1 MFSKKG
7 NPLKFFK
14 ITILTLLLT
23 IASQAQI
30 EDSIVKIYSVFKS
43 PSYNTPWN
51 SSIHRANGSGAII
64 DGNRILTNAH
74 VVANNTFLE
83 VQRNGDTKKYKARVE
98 FISHQADL
106 ALLTLEDEKFFEGT
120 KALQLGD
127 LPKAQDEVTV
137 YGFPMGGTT
146 LSITKGVVSRVEHVQ
161 YAHSKELFL
170 GIQVDAAIN
179 PGNSGGPAIVDGK
192 ITGVVMQGIRRA
204 QNLGYLIPTEII
216 KHFFDD
222 IKDGKYDGFADLGIT
237 TLTME
242 NEAMREYYKMDS
254 NTTGILVSFIAEV
267 SDAYKKLK
275 VGDIITAIDGH
286 NIQNDSKVE
295 FRKHQFTYYPYYLDK
310 KQIGESIT
318 LDIIREGKKMQVSVV
333 INKKTGDTLVVDT
346 IKYDVMP
353 KYYIL
358 GGYVFT
364 PLTRNLLH
372 GKKGHLLR
380 LRLATEEWAS
390 HKKKEAVLLLKVLAH
405 DINRG
410 DYNYSLWM
418 VDKVNGKEFIDFKEF
433 VSLIKSSKEKYIIL
447 EGHKGSKVI
456 IDRAKALAVEKD
468 ILQRYNV
475 KDNERL

>member
-1 MFSKKG
+1 V
-7 NPLKFFK
+7 KFIFL
-14 ITILTLLLT
+14 ILIFTI
-23 IASQAQI
+23 SSNAQI
-30 EDSIVKIYSVFKS
+30 EDSIVKIYTVFKS
-43 PSYNTPWN
+43 PSYDTPWN

-64 DGNRILTNAH
+64 DGKRILTNAH

-83 VQRNGDTKKYKARVE
+83 VQRNGDTKKYKAYVE

-106 ALLTLEDEKFFEGT
+106 ALLKVDDERFFEGT
-120 KALQLGD
+120 KALEIGD
-127 LPKAQDEVTV
+127 LPKIQEEVTV

-146 LSITKGVVSRVEHVQ
+146 LSITKGVVSRVEHIQ

-179 PGNSGGPAIVDGK
+179 PGNSGGPALVNGK
-192 ITGVVMQGIRRA
+192 ITGVVMQGIRQA

-216 KHFFDD
+216 NHFLED

-237 TLTME
+237 TLTLE
-242 NEAMREYYKMDS
+242 NETMREYYKMDS
-254 NTTGILVSFIAEV
+254 NTSGILVSYIAEV
-267 SDAYKKLK
+267 SDAYQKLK
-275 VGDIITAIDGH
+275 VGDIIIAIDGH

-295 FRKHQFTYYPYYLDK
+295 FRKHQFTYYPYYIDK
-310 KQIGESIT
+310 KQIGHSIT
-318 LDIIREGKKMQVSVV
+318 LDIIREGKKMQVDVV

-372 GKKGHLLR
+372 RKKGHLLR

-390 HKKKEAVLLLKVLAH
+390 NSKKEAVLLLKVLAH

-410 DYNYSLWM
+410 DYNYALWM
-418 VDKVNGKEFIDFKEF
+418 IEKVNGKEFIDFKEF
-433 VSLIKSSKEKYIIL
+433 VDLIKNSKEKFIVL
-447 EGHKGSKVI
+447 EGHRGSQVI
-456 IDRAKALAVEKD
+456 INRKKALAVEKE
-468 ILQRYNV
+468 ILQRYSI

>member
-1 MFSKKG
+1 
-7 NPLKFFK
+7 LKLFK
-14 ITILTLLLT
+14 LLTLILFLT
-23 IASQAQI
+23 INAQAQI
-30 EDSIVKIYSVFKS
+30 EDSIVKIYTVFKS
-43 PSYNTPWN
+43 PSYDTPWN
-51 SSIHRANGSGAII
+51 TSIHRSNGSGTII
-64 DGNRILTNAH
+64 EGKRILTNAH

-83 VQRNGDTKKYKARVE
+83 VQRNGDTKKYKAHVK

-106 ALLTLEDEKFFEGT
+106 ALLQVDDEKFFEGT
-120 KALQLGD
+120 KALEIGD
-127 LPKAQDEVTV
+127 LPKTQDEVTV

-146 LSITKGVVSRVEHVQ
+146 LSITKGVVSRVEHIQ
-161 YAHSKELFL
+161 YAHSNELFL

-179 PGNSGGPAIVDGK
+179 PGNSGGPAIVNGK

-242 NEAMREYYKMDS
+242 NETMREYYKMDE
-254 NTTGILVSFIAEV
+254 NTTGILITDIAEV
-267 SDAYKKLK
+267 SDANKKLK
-275 VGDIITAIDGH
+275 IGDIITAIDGH

-310 KQIGESIT
+310 KQIGQSVS
-318 LDIIREGKKMQVSVV
+318 LDIIREGKAMQVDVV
-333 INKKTGDTLVVDT
+333 VNKKTGDTLLVDT

-358 GGYVFT
+358 GGYVFA

-372 GKKGHLLR
+372 NKKGHLLR
-380 LRLATEEWAS
+380 LRLAASEWAS
-390 HKKKEAVLLLKVLAH
+390 NEQQERVLLLKVLAH

-418 VDKVNGKEFIDFKEF
+418 VDKVNGKEYVDFKDF
-433 VSLIKSSKEKYIIL
+433 VNIIKSSKDKYIVL

-456 IDRAKALAVEKD
+456 IDRLKAKAVEKD

>member
-1 MFSKKG
+1 MKH
-7 NPLKFFK
+7 FK
-14 ITILTLLLT
+14 IVFFILIMT
-23 IASQAQI
+23 IAAQAQI
-30 EDSIVKIYSVFKS
+30 EDAIVKIYSVFKS
-43 PSYNTPWN
+43 PSYDTPWN

-64 DGNRILTNAH
+64 EGQRILTNAH
-74 VVANNTFLE
+74 VVANSTFLE
-83 VQRNGDTKKYKARVE
+83 VQRNGDTKKYKAQVE

-106 ALLTLEDEKFFEGT
+106 ALLKIEDTKFFEDT
-120 KALQLGD
+120 KALKLGN
-127 LPKAQDEVTV
+127 LPKTQDEVTV
-137 YGFPMGGTT
+137 YGFPLGGTT
-146 LSITKGVVSRVEHVQ
+146 LSITKGVVSRVEHIQ

-192 ITGVVMQGIRRA
+192 IAGVVMQGISSA

-216 KHFFDD
+216 QHFFED
-222 IKDGKYDGFADLGIT
+222 IKDGKYDGFADLGIS

-242 NEAMREYYKMDS
+242 NEAMREYYKMDE
-254 NTTGILVSFIAEV
+254 NTSGILISYIAEV
-267 SDAYKKLK
+267 SDAYNKLK

-295 FRKHQFTYYPYYLDK
+295 FRKHQFTYYPYYMDK
-310 KQIGESIT
+310 KQIGQSIT
-318 LDIIREGKKMQVSVV
+318 LDIIREGKKMQVDVV
-333 INKKTGDTLVVDT
+333 VNKKTGDTLVVDT

-380 LRLATEEWAS
+380 LRLATQEWAS
-390 HKKKEAVLLLKVLAH
+390 NSKKEAVLLLKVLAH

-410 DYNYSLWM
+410 DYNYALWM
-418 VDKVNGKEFIDFKEF
+418 IDKVNDKEYVDFKDF
-433 VSLIKSSKEKYIIL
+433 VNIIKTSKEKYIVL

-456 IDRAKALAVEKD
+456 IDRIKALAVEKE